1 MEGTLVIRFELMAEV
16 EKRHRWCLP
25 VVSHVVVAKGMD
37 AGTGSSGFK
46 SQCNLLS
53 AHDIG

>member
-1 MEGTLVIRFELMAEV
+1 MAEGR
-16 EKRHRWCLP
+16 EKGTRWCLP

>member
-1 MEGTLVIRFELMAEV
+1 MAEGRD
-16 EKRHRWCLP
+16 KGTRLCLP
-25 VVSHVVVAKGMD
+25 VVSHVVVAKGMG